1 MSVKSHLIE
10 CPFCRGTLEVGADSG
25 KVLQKWPSG
34 RLQGGS
40 PEERF
45 GDALKKMDEAK
56 KKRED
61 YFSNAASEMQ
71 DKKKK
76 AQRLFEEQVKKIKK
90 EGLETPPERPFDF
103 D

>member
-1 MSVKSHLIE
+1 MNTKSHLLE
-10 CPFCRGTLEVGADSG
+10 CPFCKGTLEVSADSG
-25 KVLQKWPSG
+25 KILQKWPAG
-34 RLQGGS
+34 QLQGSS
-40 PEERF
+40 PQECF

-61 YFSNAASEMQ
+61 YFSNAASQMQ

-76 AQRLFEEQVKKIKK
+76 AQKLFEEQVKKIKE
-90 EGLETPPERPFDF
+90 EGLDKPPERPFDL